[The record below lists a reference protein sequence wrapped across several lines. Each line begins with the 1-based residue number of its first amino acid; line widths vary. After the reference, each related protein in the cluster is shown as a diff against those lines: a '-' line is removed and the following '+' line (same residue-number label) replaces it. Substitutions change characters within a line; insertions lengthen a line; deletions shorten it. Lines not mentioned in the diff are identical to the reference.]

1 MDTALPRPPRA
12 ILDGASLFL
21 DLDGT
26 LLDLRDRPED
36 VIADESLRSLLTG
49 LAAKFENR
57 LAVVSGRSLAQIDA
71 ILGDVAQNLAAS
83 GSHGCEHRWQGVC
96 ARPERPEALDTAAS
110 HMRRFAQ
117 RHDGV
122 LVEEKSYGAALHY
135 RMQPTA
141 EQEARALVERL
152 SEDLNLVVQ
161 NGKMVSELRLG
172 GSDKGTVVR
181 RLMARP
187 PMAGSRPVFIGDDL
201 TDEPGFVAAQEGG
214 GAGILIGAPRQTAAT
229 YALPDP
235 AALRGWLAE
244 AVR

>member
-1 MDTALPRPPRA
+1 MNTALPWPPRG
-12 ILDGASLFL
+12 ILDDASLFL

-26 LLDLRDRPED
+26 LLEIRDRPED
-36 VIADESLRSLLTG
+36 VIADDSLRDLLAD
-49 LAAKFENR
+49 LAARFENR

-71 ILGDVAQNLAAS
+71 ILGDVAQSLAAS
-83 GSHGCEHRWQGVC
+83 GSHGCEHRWRGVS

-110 HMRRFAQ
+110 HMRPFAE
-117 RHDGV
+117 RHEGV
-122 LVEEKSYGAALHY
+122 LVEEKSYGVALHY

-152 SEDLNLVVQ
+152 SEELNLVVQ
-161 NGKMVSELRLG
+161 NGKMVSELRVG

-181 RLMARP
+181 RLMSRP
-187 PMAGSRPVFIGDDL
+187 PMTGTRPVFIGDDL
-201 TDEPGFVAAQEGG
+201 TDEAGFTAAREEG
-214 GAGILIGAPRQTAAT
+214 GAGILIGAPRNTAAN

-244 AVR
+244 ALL